1 MNTSLLQSGYTYD
14 PQVGTYFKE
23 DSNGN
28 VHTYMEVENNQ
39 WSYEQYDVC
48 DQLIASKCFPNPFQ

>member
-1 MNTSLLQSGYTYD
+1 MNTSLLQSGYIYD
-14 PQVGTYFKE
+14 PQAGSYFKE

-39 WSYEQYDVC
+39 WSYEKYDVN